1 MSKREQVVLRKFMRW
16 KSTDCQ
22 RWLPRA
28 TKQGLKNTAGRREDS
43 EGTHME
49 SLKSLQRSKIQTH

>member
-28 TKQGLKNTAGRREDS
+28 TKQDLKNTVGRREDG
-43 EGTHME
+43 EGTYTE
-49 SLKSLQRSKIQTH
+49 SLKNL